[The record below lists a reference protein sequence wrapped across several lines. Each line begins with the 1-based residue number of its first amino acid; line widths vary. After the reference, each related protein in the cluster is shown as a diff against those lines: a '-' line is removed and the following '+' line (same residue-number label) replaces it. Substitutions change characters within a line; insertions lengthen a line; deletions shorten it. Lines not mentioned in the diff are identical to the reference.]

1 MDVLGAILDTAT
13 PESLKKLAKKIE
25 PYQHPPKE
33 PKADKWV
40 PLEKLRSLT
49 PGPKSKNWLQY
60 NLLDAYPETRA
71 WSTDPHPGKG
81 RAIKVNLPKAKK
93 WLADHYESINWNQPE
108 P

>member
-1 MDVLGAILDTAT
+1 MSALLELIREAP
-13 PESLKKLAKKIE
+13 PEDRKAAAKMLK
-25 PYQHPPKE
+25 PYLTTDNQPDDE
-33 PKADKWV
+33 WV

-81 RAIKVNLPKAKK
+81 RAVKVNLPKAKK
-93 WLADHYESINWNQPE
+93 WLADHYESIDWNQPE

>member
-1 MDVLGAILDTAT
+1 MHVLLELLQQSP
-13 PESLKKLAKKIE
+13 PEDRKKIGKILK
-25 PYQHPPKE
+25 PYLV
-33 PKADKWV
+33 ADDQPVDEWV
-40 PLEKLRSLT
+40 SLEKLRPLT

-81 RAIKVNLPKAKK
+81 RAVKANLPKARK
-93 WLADHYESINWNQPE
+93 WLADHYESIDWNQPE

>member
-1 MDVLGAILDTAT
+1 MHVLLELLQQSPPEDRKEIGKIL
-13 PESLKKLAKKIE
+13 K
-25 PYQHPPKE
+25 PYLVTDDQP
-33 PKADKWV
+33 ADEWV

-81 RAIKVNLPKAKK
+81 RAVKVNLPKAKK
-93 WLADHYESINWNQPE
+93 WLADHYESIDWNQPE